1 MAQIGLQATEV
12 RYVVRCAKL
21 IMGYRHLEEQGSIG
35 HNSHDLSIDSAHAAA
50 EKLARV
56 SARPRPSLAE
66 KRRLGYGTDRGQRM
80 RIWSIVCGQAKS

>member
-35 HNSHDLSIDSAHAAA
+35 HNSHDLSIDGAHAAA
-50 EKLARV
+50 EKLARRNAG
-56 SARPRPSLAE
+56 SATGLIE
-66 KRRLGYGTDRGQRM
+66 VKECEFGQ
-80 RIWSIVCGQAKS
+80 